1 MSFAIVMNMNK
12 IVTITS
18 KGQTTLPAQMRRK
31 LGIDKS
37 GGILQISFN
46 ERRGELIIKKPVS
59 IAELSSS
66 VSRHIKPGTKP
77 IKNVDEYYQTH
88 RRAN

>member
-1 MSFAIVMNMNK
+1 MKLADAF
-12 IVTITS
+12 TS
-18 KGQTTLPAQMRRK
+18 KGQTTLPAAIRHK

-37 GGILQISFN
+37 GGVLQLSFN

-59 IAELSSS
+59 IAELSER

-77 IKNVDEYYQTH
+77 VENVDEYYQIN
-88 RRAN
+88 RRAK